1 METDNNDA
9 VRVNIE
15 EGRAEIT
22 RIRTYI
28 KDNKRYIEQNYGK
41 DVTKRR
47 PEYKRLSDSHLKKII
62 TMITDLF
69 QQYYPATGY
78 SDVETYLM
86 HQTLLDNNVDVV
98 GNARMVL
105 QTIDSIIKYPRRAQY
120 YYDCWKKEVDELRRR
135 SKMPEIMAPVGSWE
149 SLQAAIQGGADAVY
163 FGVGKLNMRSRSAAN
178 FTVGDLPRIV
188 QTAQAA
194 GVRTYLTVNT
204 IIYNNEIEEMHSLVD
219 AAQTAGIS
227 AVIASDMAVIT
238 YANSIGMEVHISTQ
252 CNVSNTEAVR
262 YYSRFADVIVTARE
276 LPLKQV
282 AEITQ
287 FIHDNDIRG
296 PKGGLVQVE
305 VFAHGA
311 LCMSVSGKCYLS
323 LDNYNYS
330 ANRGACLQVCRR
342 GYIVKDKE
350 SDLELEIDNEYI
362 MSPKDLCT
370 IGFLDKI
377 VKAGV
382 RVLKIEG
389 RGRSA
394 DYVRTVTE
402 CYREAV
408 ESIGD
413 GSYSKEKID
422 GWMQRLATV
431 FNRGFWD
438 GYYLGRRLGEWSD
451 RYGSQATEQKVYLGP
466 VKNYFGR
473 IGVAEVHLQTDE
485 TLCVGNEV
493 MVIGETTG
501 VYRATVRELRT
512 DRDPVAE
519 VHQGD
524 CFSFATSEPLRRG
537 DKVYRIDT
545 VTDDF

>member
-1 METDNNDA
+1 MP
-9 VRVNIE
+9 
-15 EGRAEIT
+15 
-22 RIRTYI
+22 
-28 KDNKRYIEQNYGK
+28 NKI
-41 DVTKRR
+41 
-47 PEYKRLSDSHLKKII
+47 
-62 TMITDLF
+62 
-69 QQYYPATGY
+69 
-78 SDVETYLM
+78 
-86 HQTLLDNNVDVV
+86 
-98 GNARMVL
+98 
-105 QTIDSIIKYPRRAQY
+105 
-120 YYDCWKKEVDELRRR
+120 
-135 SKMPEIMAPVGSWE
+135 EIMSPVGSYE

-178 FTVGDLPRIV
+178 FTVDDLPRICSV
-188 QTAQAA
+188 AHAR

-204 IIYNNEIEEMHSLVD
+204 IIYNNEIEEMHALLH
-219 AAQTAGIS
+219 AAQEAGVS
-227 AVIASDMAVIT
+227 AIIASDMAVIT
-238 YANSIGMEVHISTQ
+238 YANSIGVEVHISTQ
-252 CNVSNTEAVR
+252 CNVSNIEAVR
-262 YYSRFADVIVTARE
+262 YYARFADVIVTARE
-276 LPLKQV
+276 LPLRQV

-287 FIHDNDIRG
+287 FIADNDIRG
-296 PKGGLVQVE
+296 PKGNLVQIE

-330 ANRGACLQVCRR
+330 ANRGACLQLCRR

-408 ESIGD
+408 EAIGN
-413 GSYSKEKID
+413 GTYTKEKID
-422 GWMQRLATV
+422 GWMTRLATV

-438 GYYLGRRLGEWSD
+438 GYYLGRKLGEWSE
-451 RYGSQATEQKVYLGP
+451 RYGSQATENKVYLGL

-473 IGVAEVHLQTDE
+473 INVAEVKLQTNE
-485 TLCVGNEV
+485 ILRVGDEV
-493 MVIGETTG
+493 MVTGETTG
-501 VYRATVRELRT
+501 VYRATIKELRT
-512 DRDPVAE
+512 DRDPVPE

-524 CFSFATSEPLRRG
+524 CFSFATSELLHRG
-537 DKVYRIDT
+537 DKVYRVDKVIDE
-545 VTDDF
+545 F

>member
-1 METDNNDA
+1 MS
-9 VRVNIE
+9 
-15 EGRAEIT
+15 
-22 RIRTYI
+22 
-28 KDNKRYIEQNYGK
+28 
-41 DVTKRR
+41 
-47 PEYKRLSDSHLKKII
+47 P
-62 TMITDLF
+62 
-69 QQYYPATGY
+69 
-78 SDVETYLM
+78 
-86 HQTLLDNNVDVV
+86 
-98 GNARMVL
+98 
-105 QTIDSIIKYPRRAQY
+105 
-120 YYDCWKKEVDELRRR
+120 C
-135 SKMPEIMAPVGSWE
+135 GSWA
-149 SLQAAIQGGADAVY
+149 SLRAALQGGADAVY

-178 FTVGDLPRIV
+178 FTVDDLPRIV
-188 QTAQAA
+188 QTCREA

-204 IIYNNEIEEMHSLVD
+204 IIYNSEIDEMHRLLV
-219 AAQTAGIS
+219 AALAAGIS
-227 AVIASDMAVIT
+227 AVIASDMAVIA
-238 YANSIGMEVHISTQ
+238 YANRIGLEVHISTQ

-262 YYSRFADVIVTARE
+262 WYSQFADVVVTARE
-276 LPLKQV
+276 LSLGQV

-287 FIHDNDIRG
+287 YIRQNDIRG
-296 PKGGLVQVE
+296 PKGELVQVE

-330 ANRGACLQVCRR
+330 ANRGACLQLCRR

-377 VKAGV
+377 VRAGV

-408 ESIGD
+408 EAIAD
-413 GSYSKEKID
+413 GSYSQERIAE
-422 GWMQRLATV
+422 WTQRLATV

-466 VKNYFGR
+466 VHNFFGR
-473 IGVAEVHLQTDE
+473 IGVAEVQLQTAE
-485 TLCVGNEV
+485 TLRVGDEV
-493 MVIGETTG
+493 VVIGETTG
-501 VYRATVRELRT
+501 VYRATIQELRT
-512 DRDPVAE
+512 DRDPVPE

-524 CFSFATSEPLRRG
+524 RFSFKTTEPLHRG
-537 DKVYRIDT
+537 DKVYRIDK
-545 VTDDF
+545 VNDEY

>member
-1 METDNNDA
+1 M
-9 VRVNIE
+9 
-15 EGRAEIT
+15 
-22 RIRTYI
+22 
-28 KDNKRYIEQNYGK
+28 
-41 DVTKRR
+41 
-47 PEYKRLSDSHLKKII
+47 SDKI
-62 TMITDLF
+62 
-69 QQYYPATGY
+69 
-78 SDVETYLM
+78 
-86 HQTLLDNNVDVV
+86 
-98 GNARMVL
+98 
-105 QTIDSIIKYPRRAQY
+105 
-120 YYDCWKKEVDELRRR
+120 
-135 SKMPEIMAPVGSWE
+135 EIMSPVGSYE
-149 SLQAAIQGGADAVY
+149 SLRAAIQGGANAVY

-178 FTVGDLPRIV
+178 FTVEDLGRIC
-188 QTAQAA
+188 AIAHEA

-204 IIYNNEIEEMHSLVD
+204 IIYNDEIEEMHALVD
-219 AAQTAGIS
+219 AAKAAGVS

-238 YANSIGMEVHISTQ
+238 YANRVGVEVHISTQ
-252 CNVSNTEAVR
+252 CNVSNIEAVR
-262 YYSRFADVIVTARE
+262 YYAQFADVIVTARE
-276 LPLKQV
+276 LPLRQV

-287 FIHDNDIRG
+287 FIKDNDIRG
-296 PKGGLVQVE
+296 PKGELVQVE

-370 IGFLDKI
+370 IGFLDKV

-408 ESIGD
+408 EAIAD
-413 GSYSKEKID
+413 GTYSKEKID

-438 GYYLGRRLGEWSD
+438 GYYLGRRLGEWSE
-451 RYGSQATEQKVYLGP
+451 RYGSQATENKVYLGP
-466 VKNYFGR
+466 VKNWFGR
-473 IGVAEVHLQTDE
+473 IGVAEVQLQTAE
-485 TLCVGNEV
+485 TLRVGDEV
-493 MVIGETTG
+493 MVTGETTG
-501 VYRATVRELRT
+501 VYRATVEELRT
-512 DRDPVAE
+512 DRDPVPE

-524 CFSFATSEPLRRG
+524 CFSLKASETLHRG
-537 DKVYRIDT
+537 DKVYRVDKVIDE
-545 VTDDF
+545 F